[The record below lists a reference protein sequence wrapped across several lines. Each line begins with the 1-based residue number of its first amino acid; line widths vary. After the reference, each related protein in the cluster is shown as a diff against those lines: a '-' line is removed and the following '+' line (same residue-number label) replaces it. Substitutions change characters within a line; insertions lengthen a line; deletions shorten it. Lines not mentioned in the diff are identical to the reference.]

1 MTTEFDEVL
10 EQAFAALDQVARGDS
25 SGYKAL
31 YSRRDDITVAN
42 PFGGVGRGW
51 DEVVE
56 RLDRAAAV
64 YTDGR
69 ATGFDIVT
77 QAVTPELAYTVA
89 IERIEAKVGG
99 QPDVVP
105 IAVRV
110 TCVYRRENSGWKL
123 VHRHADPR
131 VNAQTAESVLQP

>member
-10 EQAFAALDQVARGDS
+10 EQAFAALDRVARGDP

-56 RLDRAAAV
+56 RLDRAASV

-69 ATGFDIVT
+69 ATGFEIVT
-77 QAVTPELAYTVA
+77 QAVTRNSPTPSPSSAS
-89 IERIEAKVGG
+89 RRRWVGD
-99 QPDVVP
+99 P
-105 IAVRV
+105 
-110 TCVYRRENSGWKL
+110 TLRR
-123 VHRHADPR
+123 
-131 VNAQTAESVLQP
+131 

>member
-1 MTTEFDEVL
+1 MTTDFDEVL
-10 EQAFAALDQVARGDS
+10 EQAFAALDQIARGDS
-25 SGYKAL
+25 TGYKAL
-31 YSRRDDITVAN
+31 YSRRDDITLAN

-51 DEVVE
+51 NDVVE
-56 RLDRAAAV
+56 RLDRAALV

-69 ATGFDIVT
+69 ATGFEIVT
-77 QAVTPELAYTVA
+77 QAVTSELAYTVA

-99 QPDVVP
+99 QLELAP

-110 TCVYRRENSGWKL
+110 TCVYRREDSGWKL

-131 VNAQTAESVLQP
+131 VNPQTAESVLQP